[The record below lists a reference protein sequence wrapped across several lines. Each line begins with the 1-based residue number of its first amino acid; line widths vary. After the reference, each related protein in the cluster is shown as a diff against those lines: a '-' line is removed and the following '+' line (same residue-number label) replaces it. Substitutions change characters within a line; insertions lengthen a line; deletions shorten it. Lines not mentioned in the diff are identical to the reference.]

1 MLLRPRSVGAALA
14 VAVALSAGA
23 LPAAAGTSPKVIKA
37 FKGQIIVSTD
47 EVALTDDA
55 KATIT
60 ALKKAKVKEVKGTP
74 NADDVT
80 AWHFYYTAFPK
91 HTGVTSM
98 RFEFYSGKDYVADEG
113 ITGIDPKT
121 PVLTGRIDISEDDGP
136 AKGKTYTVK
145 LVGQLKGKDVTFA
158 TTELQMN

>member
-23 LPAAAGTSPKVIKA
+23 LPATAGTSPKVIRA
-37 FKGQIIVSTD
+37 FKGQIVVSAD

-55 KATIT
+55 KATISS
-60 ALKKAKVKEVKGTP
+60 LKKARVKEVKGAP
-74 NADDVT
+74 NADEVT
-80 AWHFYYTAFPK
+80 VWHFFYTAFPK

-98 RFEFYSGKDYVADEG
+98 RFEFYNGKDYVADEG
-113 ITGIDPKT
+113 IMGIDPKT

-136 AKGKTYTVK
+136 AKGKTYTVN
-145 LVGQLKGKDVTFA
+145 LVGQIHGKDVTFA
-158 TTELQMN
+158 TTKLTLN